1 MTAVAGHL
9 TSNDFEDQYR
19 KWHSCDPVQLFDAG
33 VKTYVTQV
41 SRVAQPSFEV
51 EAPSL
56 IRKPPLRTPTTAA
69 SRRICSPKPRKL
81 PT

>member
-41 SRVAQPSFEV
+41 S
-51 EAPSL
+51 
-56 IRKPPLRTPTTAA
+56 LRTCAESELPMLKEKTPHRTLTTAA
-69 SRRICSPKPRKL
+69 SRRTSSRKPRKP